1 MFFKVN
7 LIDYIPEF
15 LHEVREFQL
24 IMESESIE
32 LDKLTEGMKANLEN
46 SIISSMDEYSVL
58 RYEKFLGVVGEGTLE
73 QRRKYLI
80 TLITT
85 NDKLSEKTIK
95 AIVKTIMNSDCYV
108 DFFAGEDFQN
118 PQPGQGF
125 LRIRVLAPDASSADP
140 RFEDVARAILPLMP
154 AHIQMKVQKF
164 FSTWGD
170 VALGHLDWESISNNF
185 STWGDLKNYL
195 PPLV

>member
-24 IMESESIE
+24 IMESESVE

-80 TLITT
+80 ALITT
-85 NDKLSEKTIK
+85 NDKLSEKTIR
-95 AIVKTIMNSDCYV
+95 AIVKTIMDSECYI

-125 LRIRVLAPDASSADP
+125 LRIRVLAPDASSTDY

-154 AHIQMKVQKF
+154 THIKMKVEKF
-164 FSTWGD
+164 FTTWGD
-170 VALGHLDWESISNNF
+170 IALRYQDWGSINNSF
-185 STWGDLKNYL
+185 TTWDDLKNYL
-195 PPLV
+195 PPLI